1 MLIGEERLPEFPAL
15 KLIDYDRLL
24 GQNAIGE
31 RTLCV
36 FLGPYAMVAN
46 AAE

>member
-1 MLIGEERLPEFPAL
+1 MNHTSAASESA
-15 KLIDYDRLL
+15 LIDYDRLL